1 MSGRVL
7 FPIFTVNPRLFDGF
21 GPDLNSQT
29 MKALIVEDEKLAQ
42 QTLKRALARN
52 FPDIEV
58 VAVTESVKG
67 TLAWLRTPGNVV
79 DLIFMDVE
87 LQDGSCFE
95 IFRQETVTAKVIMT
109 TAYDKYAVRAFEA
122 GSIDYLLK
130 PFDDEA
136 LLRAVSRCRAA
147 SESFDINPL
156 LATMQKFA
164 QARDEN
170 RKTYRRRFIVR
181 LGQKIIPIET
191 SDIAYFYVDGRSK
204 YIVKTDGARY
214 FFDQTTE
221 SMTEE
226 LDPQLFFRVSRNYII
241 SASAIKGIERV
252 YGRRLKVLMDPP
264 PDMHE
269 DIIVARSRVND
280 FIAWLA

>member
-7 FPIFTVNPRLFDGF
+7 FPIYTVNPRLFDGF

-252 YGRRLKVLMDPP
+252 YGGRLKVLMDPP

>member
-252 YGRRLKVLMDPP
+252 YGGRLKVLMDPP

>member
-1 MSGRVL
+1 
-7 FPIFTVNPRLFDGF
+7 
-21 GPDLNSQT
+21 

-252 YGRRLKVLMDPP
+252 YGGRLKVLMDPP